1 MSPENAWDF
10 HCQMEESQDEAELV
24 LKEFLSHVDDES
36 FENY

>member
-10 HCQMEESQDEAELV
+10 HCQMEEEDEAELI

-36 FENY
+36 FEDY